1 MSANHQ
7 EVPAVLDMSQKPR
20 VLSTLSGSLKSAL
33 SLSVLVIVAA
43 FVLSYAFGSLG
54 LQIVTLTLVQLAAV
68 LAVSVYTGNTGAVS
82 FGHAA
87 MMAIGAYTA
96 GILTMSAGV
105 QATALPQLPQ
115 FLARHELSLSAAL
128 IWAALAGLVFGL
140 VTGMPIRRMSGDAAA
155 VATLAFLIITNVILI
170 GAQPITRGSQT
181 FYGVPRLTTFWVA
194 LIGAVVLIAI
204 ARIYRD
210 LPSGLSVR
218 ASRDNDVAAAS
229 VGVDVH
235 AARYRAW
242 VLSAVMTSVAGAL
255 YGCFLGAFSP
265 KDFYFDLT
273 FGLLAML
280 IVGGMYTVSG
290 AIAGTVFISFVV
302 QVLRRLESGIDVGQ
316 LHIPGMFGL
325 PLLGMAAAVL
335 IIVWRRPAGLAGLRE
350 FSFFRPEAPPQPA
363 LAIPRPASTGAG
375 ESPGMLDIRQVR
387 VQFGGLVAIDDVSF
401 SVPASGVVGLIG
413 PNGAGKTTLINVIC
427 GQLRAT
433 SGTVM
438 LDGARIDR
446 MPSASIARAGL
457 ARTVQNIRVFEKMT
471 VLENIAAAALSTG
484 CKLHEAREIAAAEM
498 ERLGLTEFH
507 ERLAGTLAYGPRR
520 RLEIARALALKPK
533 FLLLD
538 EPAAGM
544 NPRETEELF
553 GVLTRIRSDF
563 DLGIIVVEHDLHFI
577 MRFCDRIVVV
587 NKGQKIAEGT
597 PQEVRQNPAVIEAY
611 IGSRR
616 HGAEKTADINQT
628 TT

>member
-1 MSANHQ
+1 MSANQQ
-7 EVPAVLDMSQKPR
+7 EVPAVLDMSRKPR
-20 VLSTLSGSLKSAL
+20 VLSSLSGSLKSAL

-43 FVLSYAFGSLG
+43 FALSYAFGSLG

-105 QATALPQLPQ
+105 QATALPLLPQ
-115 FLARHELSLSAAL
+115 FLAQHELSLPAA
-128 IWAALAGLVFGL
+128 IFWAALAGLVFGL
-140 VTGMPIRRMSGDAAA
+140 VTGVPVRRMSGDAAA

-194 LIGAVVLIAI
+194 LIGAVVLIVI

-210 LPSGLSVR
+210 LPNGLAVR

-242 VLSAVMTSVAGAL
+242 VLSAVMTSAAGAL

-290 AIAGTVFISFVV
+290 AIAGTVFISVVV
-302 QVLRRLESGIDVGQ
+302 QVLRRLESGVDIGQ
-316 LHIPGMFGL
+316 FHIPGMFGL

-335 IIVWRRPAGLAGLRE
+335 IIVWRRPVGLAGLRE
-350 FSFFRPEAPPQPA
+350 FSFFSPEAPPA
-363 LAIPRPASTGAG
+363 VPRPVATDTGKK
-375 ESPGMLDIRQVR
+375 PGMLDIKGVR

-401 SVPASGVVGLIG
+401 SVPVSGVVGLIG

-433 SGTVM
+433 AGTVM
-438 LDGARIDR
+438 LDGTRLDR
-446 MPSASIARAGL
+446 MPSARIAKAGL
-457 ARTVQNIRVFEKMT
+457 ARTFQNIRVFEKMT

-484 CKLHEAREIAAAEM
+484 CKLHEAREIAATEM
-498 ERLGLTEFH
+498 QRLGLTEFH
-507 ERLAGTLAYGPRR
+507 DRLAGTLAYGPRR
-520 RLEIARALALKPK
+520 RLEIARALALKPR

-553 GVLTRIRSDF
+553 EVLTRIRKDF
-563 DLGIIVVEHDLHFI
+563 DIGIIVVEHDLHFI
-577 MRFCDRIVVV
+577 MRLCDRIVVV

-597 PQEVRQNPAVIEAY
+597 PQDVRQNPAVVEAY

-616 HGAEKTADINQT
+616 HGAEKTADINAT
-628 TT
+628 T